1 MLQLPA
7 GEEEQKPDKQEEQ
20 KEGSGHPDDGS
31 AVLQGAELPLLKL
44 PASSALGV
52 DGSPSHQLEPLDA
65 RDGHVFS
72 VEHRAEGPDPA
83 VGRRRVPPAGY
94 RKTDLP
100 RLEGAVLETLRINFA
115 EGLLGERVAG
125 HAGYVHMLEGN
136 NDRLVGSD
144 DSMARLW
151 VHATSPTSPHAKE
164 LIAHAALAAAV
175 LEDARTYH
183 EELDASWEDL
193 AAAVAQVD
201 DGDAHRSFAAVEA
214 IAGEGPVVA
223 TAAIGCRSRHD
234 PSVCRLGRVE
244 ERADGVAPVGGE
256 AKDPGRANGG
266 ASVDELDRLQL
277 QGIFVVH
284 EVTRAGVSPSDDVSF
299 RHVHLILF

>member
-1 MLQLPA
+1 MMEGQQ
-7 GEEEQKPDKQEEQ
+7 GGGGGDRRQK
-20 KEGSGHPDDGS
+20 
-31 AVLQGAELPLLKL
+31 L
-44 PASSALGV
+44 
-52 DGSPSHQLEPLDA
+52 
-65 RDGHVFS
+65 
-72 VEHRAEGPDPA
+72 
-83 VGRRRVPPAGY
+83 
-94 RKTDLP
+94 
-100 RLEGAVLETLRINFA
+100 TLRINFA

-299 RHVHLILF
+299 RHVHLILRACNQRELVGVASLPPDLQLKLTRSVRHYLPGLHPCRIGDDARGVNKEHRRVGSYPRVRCSSQESRIAGHVLPVPGRTSGTRVEVD